1 MKDKNETASR
11 IKTASRIRKIR
22 LSLGLTMKEFGKM
35 FNPPASDSIVSR
47 WERGVSL
54 PSNDRLKRISEIAN
68 VSTTYLTTGEYTEYD
83 LTDGNKSLFMDEL
96 KFRREKAKED
106 TLLRI
111 EEEGIL
117 DPGFKLTI
125 LNNDLSDRIQNGG
138 KNHKVTFNGQP
149 LTIEELEYIES
160 ILIEFADINISEYSV
175 DALKNIDEGFR
186 ELLSKYRSDK

>member
-1 MKDKNETASR
+1 MKDKN
-11 IKTASRIRKIR
+11 KTASRIRKIR
-22 LSLGLTMKEFGKM
+22 LSLGLTMKEFGKK

-83 LTDGNKSLFMDEL
+83 LTDGNKSLFIDDL

-106 TLLRI
+106 TLSRI
-111 EEEGIL
+111 EEEGII
-117 DPGFKLTI
+117 DPGFQLTI
-125 LNNDLSDRIQNGG
+125 LNKNLSDRIQNGG

-160 ILIEFADINISEYSV
+160 ILIEFASINISEYSV
-175 DALKNIDEGFR
+175 DDLKNIDEGFR
-186 ELLSKYRSDK
+186 ELLSKYRSDL

>member
-1 MKDKNETASR
+1 MKDKN
-11 IKTASRIRKIR
+11 KTASRIRKIR
-22 LSLGLTMKEFGKM
+22 LSLGLTMKEFGKK

-83 LTDGNKSLFMDEL
+83 LTDGNKSLFIDDL
-96 KFRREKAKED
+96 KFRREKSKED

-111 EEEGIL
+111 EEEGII
-117 DPGFKLTI
+117 DPGIQLTI
-125 LNNDLSDRIQNGG
+125 LNKDLSDRIQNAG

-149 LTIEELEYIES
+149 LTIEELDYIES
-160 ILIEFADINISEYSV
+160 ILIEFASINISEYSV